1 MKKITG
7 VIETLSSSHQLYTP
21 AKKDERN
28 NFMSSAWLLPKYISA
43 AMLQKCVS
51 FERLPLELG
60 HNRFLKRGVD
70 ILVSFLGVIFIL
82 SWLIPILA
90 ILIKADSKGPVFFL
104 QKRNKKNGKVFICLK
119 FRSMIVNENADLVPA
134 EENDERITFI
144 GKFLRKNHLDELLQF
159 FNVLMGDMSIV
170 GPRPHMISD
179 NFRYD
184 ECVDN
189 YDKRLRVKPG
199 ITGLAQVMG
208 FTGPVEDIY
217 EMKKRV
223 DMDNFYIMHWSL
235 KLDMIVMCQTIFK
248 TFG

>member
-7 VIETLSSSHQLYTP
+7 VIENLSSSHQLYIP
-21 AKKDERN
+21 AKKDVEN
-28 NFMSSAWLLPKYISA
+28 TFMLSAWLLPKHMHASIF
-43 AMLQKCVS
+43 QKYVS

-60 HNRFLKRGVD
+60 YNRFLKRGAD
-70 ILVSFLGVIFIL
+70 ILVSFLVILCIL

-119 FRSMIVNENADLVPA
+119 FRSMIVNANADLVPA

-144 GKFLRKNHLDELLQF
+144 GKFLRKKHLDELPQF

-179 NFRYD
+179 NFRYY

-235 KLDMIVMCQTIFK
+235 KLDMIVMYQTVFK

>member
-1 MKKITG
+1 MKKTSG
-7 VIETLSSSHQLYTP
+7 AVENLNSSHQLYIP
-21 AKKDERN
+21 AKKNEEN
-28 NFMSSAWLLPKYISA
+28 NFMSSTWLLPKHMPATIS
-43 AMLQKCVS
+43 QKYVS
-51 FERLPLELG
+51 FQRLPLELA

-70 ILVSFLGVIFIL
+70 ILVSFLVIICIL

-134 EENDERITFI
+134 EKNDERVTFI

-179 NFRYD
+179 NFRYY

-235 KLDMIVMCQTIFK
+235 KLDMIVMYQTVFK